1 MNVRLAS
8 AAAVVLAAVTAPSA
22 MGATITSSRECFREG
37 ESAVFLGTGFQPG
50 QEIAVSLDGRQFA
63 TETADAL
70 GRLGGAVSPLP
81 PIARSQATR
90 ALSMTQTSNP
100 ALTATKT
107 FQETKLYVVTKPG
120 SFRPGRR
127 LRIRAG
133 GFYGAGPTLY
143 GHVRGPSKRNLRIGR
158 VTGDCGKVS
167 ATRKVILKRR
177 DRPGFY
183 IVQFD
188 TSRRYLG
195 MRTALQV
202 RKAYTIRRIFR
213 FSRTSPFA
221 APVLGAAPRWVADAG
236 S

>member
-1 MNVRLAS
+1 MNVRLAT
-8 AAAVVLAAVTAPSA
+8 AVAAVLTAATAPSA
-22 MGATITSSRECFREG
+22 MGATIVSQRECFREG
-37 ESAVFLGTGFQPG
+37 ESAGFIGTGFQPG

-63 TETADAL
+63 TDTADATGTL
-70 GRLGGAVSPLP
+70 AGAVSPLP
-81 PIARSQATR
+81 AIARSQATR

-100 ALTATKT
+100 ALTATKN

-143 GHVRGPSKRNLRIGR
+143 GHVRGPKRRNLRIGA
-158 VTGDCGKVS
+158 VTGACGKVS

-177 DRPGFY
+177 DRAGFY

-188 TSRRYLG
+188 TSRRYAAG
-195 MRTALQV
+195 TQPQV

-221 APVLGAAPRWVADAG
+221 GPVFGAAPRWVPA
-236 S
+236 